1 MNQAQQLFVIGPARS
16 GTTYLMAQLNRSD
29 DIYLFSE
36 LNSFLLEDSDSTESI
51 ENGYN
56 FAEKFNLNKEND
68 GNRRQKGAFIPNALH
83 VKSVDDLYTTI
94 SRHYRICGD
103 KVALGPLTVD
113 GKHISERLFEMHT
126 TRYYNARHL
135 MILRD
140 PIATLDSASQ
150 MFPDI
155 PSSKHFE
162 GLVSSYRVLF
172 DLCWVLPRSRLVLY
186 ERLGEDIFKA
196 IFDWLGVKWEGVDR
210 IALKTPARL
219 DYSFRRAE
227 LRQELPQLERL
238 ERLYKRLMKFTSD
251 SPLWFRREKGQFV
264 SDPDYEFISSGLR
277 ALQLES
283 RYGRIRSIPSQTG
296 KVRQRL
302 GNSRQVI
309 VKTDH
314 PVAVTSVDHIH
325 PLGTKQDN
333 YRSLAFTEKLFELY
347 VGQPLAVM
355 DLGCAGGGFVK
366 DINDAGHLGVGLEGS
381 DYSIRRNR
389 AEWAT
394 IPDRLF
400 TCDCTKPFTVY
411 FKDAEEPVPI
421 SMDVVTAWEF
431 LEHIKADDLAAV
443 FRNVADHLNP
453 DTGLFIA
460 SVNLHGCV
468 IDGHQY
474 HTTVRPEWW
483 WRDEFRK
490 NGFFII
496 DRALDHFE
504 EEWVRGPKD
513 GQNALGTCHVVASL
527 RPDNTIVRRIDRSTC
542 GRFEHANIGMI
553 ELKRIADNSLAKIST
568 LEDEV
573 EKLSLLFTRQEAPF
587 SALSIR
593 VLTAH
598 TIERCRLTQWERIAF
613 FGAGSHTAMLLP
625 IWKKL
630 HGPAVEAI
638 IVSKKCGDDSFF
650 GIPIIETGQ
659 LLPAGVQAII
669 PSSHQFEREMK
680 TMAMDAYPNI
690 PWVFF
695 WLPEEFENPMK
706 ASK

>member
-36 LNSFLLEDSDSTESI
+36 LNSFFLEYP
-51 ENGYN
+51 ENKKKTQNGFN
-56 FAEKFNLNKEND
+56 FAEKFNLRKENE
-68 GNRRQKGAFIPNALH
+68 GNKRQKGAFIPNASH
-83 VKSVDDLYTTI
+83 VRSVNDLYATLG
-94 SRHYRICGD
+94 RHYRICGE
-103 KVALGPLTVD
+103 KVALGSFTVD
-113 GKHISERLFEMHT
+113 GKHISERLYQVQT
-126 TRYYNARHL
+126 SRYFNAYHL

-140 PIATLDSASQ
+140 PIATLDSMSQ
-150 MFPDI
+150 LFSDI
-155 PSSKHFE
+155 PLRMHFE
-162 GLVSSYRVLF
+162 GLLSSYRILF

-186 ERLGEDIFKA
+186 ERLGEDVFST
-196 IFDWLGVKWEGVDR
+196 IFDWLGVKWTNVDR
-210 IALKTPARL
+210 ITFKAPIRP

-227 LRQELPQLERL
+227 LRRELPILERL
-238 ERLYKRLMKFTSD
+238 ESLYNRLAKFTCD
-251 SPLWFRREKGQFV
+251 SSLWFRREKGQFV
-264 SDPDYEFISSGLR
+264 SDPDYEFISSGFR
-277 ALQLES
+277 ALQTEN
-283 RYGRIRSIPSQTG
+283 RYAKIRCPSTRSSEMIGRPANPRRVILQTE
-296 KVRQRL
+296 
-302 GNSRQVI
+302 
-309 VKTDH
+309 H
-314 PVAVTSVDHIH
+314 PGVVDSVDHIH
-325 PLGTKQDN
+325 PLGTKQDHFPSN
-333 YRSLAFTEKLFELY
+333 AFTKKLSDLY
-347 VGQPLAVM
+347 AGQSLAVM

-366 DINDAGHLGVGLEGS
+366 NINDAGHLGVGLEGS
-381 DYSIRRNR
+381 DYSLRRKR

-400 TCDCTKPFTVY
+400 ICDCTKPFVVSFEDTA
-411 FKDAEEPVPI
+411 KSVPI
-421 SMDVVTAWEF
+421 LFDVVTAWAF
-431 LEHIKADDLAAV
+431 LENIKVDDLAAV
-443 FRNVADHLNP
+443 FRNIADHLNP
-453 DTGLFIA
+453 NTGLFIA
-460 SVNLHGCV
+460 SVHLRGCL

-474 HTTVRPEWW
+474 HATVRPEWW